1 MTPPRYYSRFG
12 HIASTRG
19 GNLPHW
25 SQTCATFV
33 TFRLGDSLPAE
44 KLAKFQAER
53 DEWLRTHPR
62 GRGVL
67 SASDWSDDEVREYR
81 ELFSERLQRWLDVGH
96 GACVLRD
103 ERIRQIVEESLWHFA
118 NKRYSLYA
126 FVVMPNHVH
135 VLFMPE
141 DGWDARKI
149 VADWKRYTAKSVNV
163 ARGLAGSMWQK
174 ESYDHLVRDVREFND
189 IRAYIRSNDPQIAFD
204 AYACGG
210 ASVDAESS
218 PRQNKDVIVSTRRGE
233 DTASTGE
240 RGEGTASTGERGED
254 TASTGERG
262 EDTAST
268 GERGEDAAST
278 RG

>member
-1 MTPPRYYSRFG
+1 M
-12 HIASTRG
+12 
-19 GNLPHW
+19 
-25 SQTCATFV
+25 
-33 TFRLGDSLPAE
+33 
-44 KLAKFQAER
+44 
-53 DEWLRTHPR
+53 
-62 GRGVL
+62 
-67 SASDWSDDEVREYR
+67 REYR
-81 ELFSERLQRWLDVGH
+81 ELFSERLQRWLDAGH

-118 NKRYSLYA
+118 DKRYSLYA

-163 ARGLAGSMWQK
+163 ARGVAGSMWQK

-240 RGEGTASTGERGED
+240 RGED

-262 EDTAST
+262 EGT
-268 GERGEDAAST
+268 AST